1 VSQLAA
7 LEEVTIAVRRLL
19 AGETVTMQGRHVY
32 LDGVILDFP
41 PAQHVPI
48 SLGLR
53 SAKSLAV
60 AGRVAEGTIL
70 AEGSSVAYVEWART
84 QIAATAAHPI
94 TMFAWWAPSHD
105 ALRPTI
111 AATLANGLDDVRLA
125 RPGLRADVS
134 AWREAGGDVNE
145 VPDAW
150 IDELAF
156 VGSIDTAK
164 EKARQFDVSS
174 VIFSPIGGPPFPT
187 Q

>member
-1 VSQLAA
+1 
-7 LEEVTIAVRRLL
+7 
-19 AGETVTMQGRHVY
+19 
-32 LDGVILDFP
+32 
-41 PAQHVPI
+41 VPI

-60 AGRVAEGTIL
+60 AGRVAEGAIL